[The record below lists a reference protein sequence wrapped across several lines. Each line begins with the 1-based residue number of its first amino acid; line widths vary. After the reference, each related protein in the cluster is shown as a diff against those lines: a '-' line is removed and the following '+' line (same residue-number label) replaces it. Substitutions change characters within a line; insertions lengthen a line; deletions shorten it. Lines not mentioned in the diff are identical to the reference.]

1 MCLDCGPGPIRK
13 HCQAVSG
20 IGLSKVGKVNGEL
33 TCLIDNYVSIS
44 CIVERGG
51 APVVSRVGVRGW
63 KGCQAGG

>member
-1 MCLDCGPGPIRK
+1 MGLDSGPGPRRK

-33 TCLIDNYVSIS
+33 TCLMDNYVSIS

-51 APVVSRVGVRGW
+51 VPVVSRAGVKGW